1 MAKGK
6 VKELKKAISA
16 EQLEKLQS
24 IVSEMTRMQTVIGGL
39 ELQKAETTVQY
50 NSVKAILD
58 EFQKELEAEY
68 GNVNISLKDGTIT
81 ENASNS

>member
-6 VKELKKAISA
+6 VKELKKAISP
-16 EQLEKLQS
+16 EQLEKLQGL
-24 IVSEMTRMQTVIGGL
+24 VNGMTRLQTAIGGL
-39 ELQKAETTVQY
+39 ELQKMDTIEQI
-50 NSVKAILD
+50 KAIKANLD

-68 GNVNISLKDGTIT
+68 GDVQINLTDGTVT